1 MLAGSDALPELANTG
16 TLTLQ
21 NGHLGA
27 IPLTAAAK
35 SGITDWLQKFQAP
48 NKKICTNPMC

>member
-35 SGITDWLQKFQAP
+35 SGITDWLQKIQAP
-48 NKKICTNPMC
+48 NKKIRTNPMC

>member
-48 NKKICTNPMC
+48 NKKIHTNPMC